1 MNKDLKRL
9 TVETTANQVITTL
22 NGKSWFFL
30 IRIVILHKSKI
41 DDYQEIYFRLP
52 MVLHIA
58 KVFII
63 IVSLE
68 IPDLQK
74 SSQIGLSF

>member
-1 MNKDLKRL
+1 
-9 TVETTANQVITTL
+9 
-22 NGKSWFFL
+22 
-30 IRIVILHKSKI
+30 
-41 DDYQEIYFRLP
+41 

-74 SSQIGLSF
+74 SSQIGLSFWELGMRNIT